1 MKGRTICP
9 QCNHEFIMDVPD
21 TSKTCEISCPK
32 CNHKFAIRPNSA
44 KPSRATE
51 EYGWEEHGEPRKTI
65 LSSLKPRT
73 TKPMIASFLLLAS
86 GILGIFT
93 AVFVYSSDYLV
104 IPYINLDLTFLI
116 DMLSNIVL
124 SIVIVVF
131 SVFALVGFAAAFK
144 RRYLDAA
151 AIGAFLGI
159 FSIGFF
165 IGMILSLVAL
175 ALIVVSREEFKHG
188 TKGKVF

>member
-1 MKGRTICP
+1 
-9 QCNHEFIMDVPD
+9 MDVPD

-32 CNHKFAIRPNSA
+32 CNHKFAIRPDSA